1 MNRALLVVAG
11 VTLLLGGCG
20 KSEKDAINA
29 SAPMSREDVAAQV
42 SKVKM
47 KPGQWETSFT
57 LDDIDFTNM
66 PKGAPISAQMK
77 DQMKAAMSRSAIK
90 NCVTPEQ
97 AANPSADMLSGQK
110 DQSCTYKGFDMAG
123 GTIKGQVSCDK
134 NGQGMTATMTG
145 NYAPESYDVAMDM
158 TTKGGPGGVGMTM
171 KARTQGKWIGD
182 QCIANKG

>member
-20 KSEKDAINA
+20 KSEKEAINA

-47 KPGQWETSFT
+47 KSGQWETSFT

-66 PKGAPISAQMK
+66 PKGAPSSAQMK
-77 DQMKAAMSRSAIK
+77 DQMKATMSRSAIK
-90 NCVTPEQ
+90 HCVTPEQ

-110 DQSCTYKGFDMAG
+110 DRNCTYKGFDMAG

-134 NGQGMTATMTG
+134 SGQAMTATMTG
-145 NYAPESYDVAMDM
+145 NYAPDSYDVTMDM
-158 TTKGGPGGVGMTM
+158 TTRGGTDGMAMTM
-171 KARTQGKWIGD
+171 KARTQGKWLGD
-182 QCIANKG
+182 QCTADKG